1 MNSKWHQL
9 LASQAGKTWSLLR
22 CRGSIVEDRLGP
34 PFLCSVF
41 AWITVLLLFT
51 SPRVSANQPNIIIF
65 LADDL
70 GYADVG
76 FNGCREIL
84 TTHIDT
90 IAVNGVKFTDGYA
103 NHPVCS
109 PSRARL
115 LSGRYQ
121 YSLAFENNSGP
132 IDAPFFL
139 FFSFNAVH
147 SPLETTKDY
156 ESRFPYI
163 KNKKCKAYA
172 GMLPALSRNGNGVIT
187 RREANAVIQRANS
200 TQSRGGVQSS
210 ASIDHCLA
218 LPREIA

>member
-22 CRGSIVEDRLGP
+22 CRGSIVGDRLGP
-34 PFLCSVF
+34 PFLCSVL

-103 NHPVCS
+103 NHPACS

-115 LSGRYQ
+115 LSGRTSTAWRSRTILDQ
-121 YSLAFENNSGP
+121 STLLS
-132 IDAPFFL
+132 
-139 FFSFNAVH
+139 FSS
-147 SPLETTKDY
+147 SP
-156 ESRFPYI
+156 SMPSI
-163 KNKKCKAYA
+163 
-172 GMLPALSRNGNGVIT
+172 
-187 RREANAVIQRANS
+187 RR
-200 TQSRGGVQSS
+200 
-210 ASIDHCLA
+210 LK
-218 LPREIA
+218 LPRITKAVSHISRTRSARLMPVCSRPLAVMETVLLHAGKPTR